1 MSDDVSADSGGG
13 GSDSVTEVTT
23 TSWLQRLGQ
32 SIVGF
37 GIGTLL
43 IIGSVALLWRNEGRA
58 VDAIRALDQGARQ
71 VIEVAAASVDAGTEG
86 KLVHLSG
93 VMTTSAPAKDTAF
106 GISGDGLL
114 RLKRTVE
121 MYQWTEDKTTHS
133 QTNLG
138 GAKTTE
144 TTYTYKKEWADKP
157 TASDHFHE
165 PNGHENPPMPVTS
178 TTIDST
184 DVRLGA
190 YRVDRALL
198 DKVSA
203 FAPFAPPEGLGLPA
217 GYHAEGDVLYR
228 GRDSGNP
235 AVGDTRVRYAA
246 VSSAMMSV
254 VAVQA
259 SGVLAPYQAAHGY
272 QIALADAGVVPA
284 AEMFREKKEAESL
297 WTWILRAIGFVLM
310 LIGFILMASPLS
322 VAASVIPLLG
332 DLVGVGA
339 LLLGLAI
346 AVPLTLLVIAL
357 AWIVHRPLVG
367 VGLIAAALTLA
378 FLLARLPRRPVA
390 AVSAGR

>member
-1 MSDDVSADSGGG
+1 
-13 GSDSVTEVTT
+13 
-23 TSWLQRLGQ
+23 
-32 SIVGF
+32 
-37 GIGTLL
+37 
-43 IIGSVALLWRNEGRA
+43 
-58 VDAIRALDQGARQ
+58 
-71 VIEVAAASVDAGTEG
+71 
-86 KLVHLSG
+86 
-93 VMTTSAPAKDTAF
+93 
-106 GISGDGLL
+106 
-114 RLKRTVE
+114 
-121 MYQWTEDKTTHS
+121 
-133 QTNLG
+133 
-138 GAKTTE
+138 
-144 TTYTYKKEWADKP
+144 
-157 TASDHFHE
+157 
-165 PNGHENPPMPVTS
+165 VTS

-322 VAASVIPLLG
+322 VAASVVPLLG